1 MKHLFAFLGGAIVG
15 AAAALLFAP
24 EKGEDLRERIKEI
37 LRRNGLCPVDDDLD
51 EVVERIAAE
60 IEAVPEAVAPAPEHH
75 HKKK

>member
-24 EKGEDLRERIKEI
+24 EKGEDLRDRIKEI
-37 LRRNGLCPVDDDLD
+37 LRRNGLFPSDEID

-60 IEAVPEAVAPAPEHH
+60 IEAIPEPESESSN
-75 HKKK
+75 KKK